1 MKKNKSDFCINIK
14 DGLIKGVKNKKINY
28 QYWYDVY
35 YSLSSTALF
44 TKESPQVQYLFQMKT
59 SLFLIVVRDT
69 LPKLKKVKIITIFN
83 LDSNYQLE
91 FERRSSME
99 KLANIF

>member
-14 DGLIKGVKNKKINY
+14 DGLIKVVKNKKINY

-44 TKESPQVQYLFQMKT
+44 AKESPRSVSFSNEDFSFSYSGQRYLAK
-59 SLFLIVVRDT
+59 I
-69 LPKLKKVKIITIFN
+69 KGKIITIFN